1 MSIYAEVTITLKDGR
16 KVGTSDITQG
26 SIRDAAL
33 KIMEQL
39 APSEVPYGGLTI
51 AGDSPLLQQAAEIFE
66 NNVDLEFDALLR
78 DEFGD
83 AERMNVQLYN
93 FKRFKEEVI
102 DDLTDLFEIEQDE
115 YSSAF
120 LPSWVMPAYESNFK
134 DKHNVAIFVRYC
146 ELFNEG
152 KILFGVQTKN
162 IASIELKLS

>member
-1 MSIYAEVTITLKDGR
+1 MSIYAKVNIILKDGR

-39 APSEVPYGGLTI
+39 APSEVPYGSLTI

-120 LPSWVMPAYESNFK
+120 LPSWVMPAYENNFE
-134 DKHNVAIFVRYC
+134 DKHNVAIFLRYC
-146 ELFNEG
+146 ELFDAG

-162 IASIELKLS
+162 IASIELVLS

>member
-1 MSIYAEVTITLKDGR
+1 MSIYAEVKINLKDGR
-16 KVGTSDITQG
+16 QVGTSDITQG

-39 APSEVPYGGLTI
+39 APSEVPYGSLTI
-51 AGDSPLLQQAAEIFE
+51 AGDSPMLLQAAEIFE

-102 DDLTDLFEIEQDE
+102 DDLTDSFEIEQDE

-120 LPSWVMPAYESNFK
+120 LPAWTDLIYDADFS
-134 DKHNVAIFVRYC
+134 DKRNVAIFLRYC

-162 IASIELKLS
+162 IASIELVLS